1 METKPNRLKPE
12 EQKLVEEH
20 LPLVKRVADR
30 RSLNRYR
37 LLGEEEDVMQEAAL
51 GLMRAAA
58 TFNPAKGC
66 AFAPYACICM
76 RNRLNQLRKKAMRQV
91 CATSPERRR

>member
-30 RSLNRYR
+30 RSLNRYT
-37 LLGEEEDVMQEAAL
+37 LY
-51 GLMRAAA
+51 
-58 TFNPAKGC
+58 K
-66 AFAPYACICM
+66 
-76 RNRLNQLRKKAMRQV
+76 RQV
-91 CATSPERRR
+91 LLNKFLFLRLQPVRFCFHFGSLPFF

>member
-76 RNRLNQLRKKAMRQV
+76 RNRNQLRKKAMRQV
-91 CATSPERRR
+91 CTTSPERRR